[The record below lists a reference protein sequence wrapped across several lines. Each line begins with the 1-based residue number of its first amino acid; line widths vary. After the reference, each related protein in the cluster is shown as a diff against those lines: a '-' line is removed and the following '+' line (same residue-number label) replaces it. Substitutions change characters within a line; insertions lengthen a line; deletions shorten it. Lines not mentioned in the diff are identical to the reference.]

1 MNAETV
7 TVELSDRSYP
17 IRIGSGILND
27 PEFLAAQVKGRRC
40 FLVTDSN
47 VYPLFAER
55 TVEAVLNAGAA
66 EIGSYT
72 FPAGEESK
80 HLGTILEICREAA
93 RTELDRKSLI
103 LALGGG
109 VTGDMAGFSAAVYMR
124 GIDFLQIPTTL
135 LAMVDSSVG
144 GKTGVDLPEGKN
156 LVGAFHQ
163 PKAVLIDTDF
173 LKTLPR
179 RQYLCGVAEIVKTA
193 AILDADFFAL
203 LEANT
208 EQINRMDPEFTAK
221 MVTRC
226 CELKAS
232 VVAKDEREGS
242 LRAILNYGHTY
253 GHAIESASRFTM
265 LHGEAVAIGMRMAS
279 ELAVRLG
286 VMRREDADRQE
297 ALIQALGLP
306 GKTKYDPETVFGAM
320 FKDKK
325 VLGGSLRFI
334 FTPEI
339 GKAEIRKVESAEA
352 RAVLEE
358 PGWDA

>member
-1 MNAETV
+1 MKTETV

-17 IRIGSGILND
+17 IRIGSGILDD
-27 PEFLAAQVKGRRC
+27 PENLAPHVRDRRC

-47 VYPLFAER
+47 VFPLFAKKA
-55 TVEAVLNAGAA
+55 VEAVLNAGAA
-66 EIGSYT
+66 GIASYT

-93 RTELDRKSLI
+93 RAGLDRKSVI

-124 GIDFLQIPTTL
+124 GIDFIQLPTTL

-163 PKAVLIDTDF
+163 PKAVLIDTGF
-173 LKTLPR
+173 LKTLPP
-179 RQYLCGVAEIVKTA
+179 RQYLCGLAEILKTA
-193 AILDADFFAL
+193 AILDADFFAR
-203 LEANT
+203 LESNT
-208 EQINRMDPEFTAK
+208 ERIKRMDPDFTAE
-221 MVTRC
+221 MVKRC

-232 VVAKDEREGS
+232 VVAQDEREGS

-253 GHAIESASRFTM
+253 GHAIESASGFTM
-265 LHGEAVAIGMRMAS
+265 LHGEAVAIGMRMAA

-286 VMRREDADRQE
+286 VMQRKEADRQA
-297 ALIQALGLP
+297 ALIRAAGLP
-306 GKTKYDPETVFGAM
+306 DSADYDPAAVFSAL

-325 VLGGSLRFI
+325 TLGGALRFV
-334 FTPEI
+334 FTPET
-339 GKAEIRKVESAEA
+339 GKAEIRKVESADA
-352 RAVLEE
+352 KSVLEAL
-358 PGWDA
+358 GGDA